1 MSVIDYVGFQ
11 QTGNTEQVT
20 WKIPIQRKAN
30 PFPFQLFF
38 SLLLTVKSNVSE
50 TLFLF
55 ILLFLPLL
63 PIVVTG
69 TTPWKTNLKVFVPHI
84 EYSIYW
90 KSPPLI
96 VPHPGVFQGGSW
108 NDPYKKGKNNI
119 RSSTATAKAHFKI
132 HCQRPSGPKGWVL
145 VSKETSSERIL
156 IKFHLHNLD
165 QASKFRQNLIFR
177 ILTKPSVKISTK
189 NNPHNLNQPCAES
202 LDKNLILW
210 SNFSFQ
216 IWTKPLSTH
225 FTESTSAIVTTSPS
239 FE

>member
-119 RSSTATAKAHFKI
+119 RLQQK
-132 HCQRPSGPKGWVL
+132 
-145 VSKETSSERIL
+145 RIL
-156 IKFHLHNLD
+156 KDIAKGTADPRVEFWLAKKQVVNESWSNFIFIISTKHQTSKLDQTWLRNLD
-165 QASKFRQNLIFR
+165 Q
-177 ILTKPSVKISTK
+177 
-189 NNPHNLNQPCAES
+189 E
-202 LDKNLILW
+202 
-210 SNFSFQ
+210 
-216 IWTKPLSTH
+216 
-225 FTESTSAIVTTSPS
+225 
-239 FE
+239 